1 MKKIAITALL
11 GLLLA
16 PAYAENQ
23 QGFDQDEI
31 YQQVQL
37 TSEYIENELSKIVL
51 ANLAVMSPEQE
62 RRLNTSKQAANAFN
76 QRARRQLMQTWPAYM
91 NRCYA
96 GNAARLCAYRDMY
109 FHQIFEFVMK
119 QSGDRQRVVPLNVQ
133 TRAWMRQ
140 NPQLLEQAAAEIAA
154 VVHEAG
160 L

>member
-37 TSEYIENELSKIVL
+37 TSEYIENELSNIVL
-51 ANLAVMSPEQE
+51 V
-62 RRLNTSKQAANAFN
+62 
-76 QRARRQLMQTWPAYM
+76 MQTWPAYM

-96 GNAARLCAYRDMY
+96 GNAARLCAYRDIY

-119 QSGDRQRVVPLNVQ
+119 QAGDRQRVVPLNAQ

-140 NPQLLEQAAAEIAA
+140 NPRLSEQASAEIAA
-154 VVHEAG
+154 IIREAS

>member
-23 QGFDQDEI
+23 QGFDRDEI

-37 TSEYIENELSKIVL
+37 TSEYIENELSNIVL

-62 RRLNTSKQAANAFN
+62 RRLNTSKQAENAFN

-96 GNAARLCAYRDMY
+96 GNEARLCAYRDMY

-119 QSGDRQRVVPLNVQ
+119 QAGDRQRVVPLNAQ
-133 TRAWMRQ
+133 THAWIWQ
-140 NPQLLEQAAAEIAA
+140 NPRLSEQAAAEITAIIR
-154 VVHEAG
+154 EAG

>member
-11 GLLLA
+11 GLLLT

-37 TSEYIENELSKIVL
+37 TSEYIENELSNIVL
-51 ANLAVMSPEQE
+51 V
-62 RRLNTSKQAANAFN
+62 
-76 QRARRQLMQTWPAYM
+76 MQTWPAYM

-96 GNAARLCAYRDMY
+96 GNAARLCAYRDIY

-119 QSGDRQRVVPLNVQ
+119 QAGDRQRVVPLNAR

>member
-37 TSEYIENELSKIVL
+37 TSEYIENELSNIVL

-62 RRLNTSKQAANAFN
+62 RRLNTSKQAENVFN
-76 QRARRQLMQTWPAYM
+76 QRARRQLMQTWPDYM

-119 QSGDRQRVVPLNVQ
+119 QAGDRQRIVPLNAQ
-133 TRAWMRQ
+133 TRAWIRQ
-140 NPQLLEQAAAEIAA
+140 NPQLSEQASAEIAA
-154 VVHEAG
+154 IVHEAG

>member
-11 GLLLA
+11 GLLLT

-37 TSEYIENELSKIVL
+37 TSEYIENELSNIVL
-51 ANLAVMSPEQE
+51 V
-62 RRLNTSKQAANAFN
+62 
-76 QRARRQLMQTWPAYM
+76 MQTWPAYM

-96 GNAARLCAYRDMY
+96 GNAARLCAYRDIY

-133 TRAWMRQ
+133 THTWIRQ
-140 NPQLLEQAAAEIAA
+140 NPRLSEQAAAEITAIIR
-154 VVHEAG
+154 EAD

>member
-23 QGFDQDEI
+23 QGCDQDEI
-31 YQQVQL
+31 YQLVQL
-37 TSEYIENELSKIVL
+37 TSEYIENELSNIVL

-62 RRLNTSKQAANAFN
+62 RRLNTSKQAENVFN

-96 GNAARLCAYRDMY
+96 GNAASLCAYRDIY
-109 FHQIFEFVMK
+109 FHQVFEFVMK
-119 QSGDRQRVVPLNVQ
+119 QAGDRQRVVPLNAQ
-133 TRAWMRQ
+133 TRAWIRQ
-140 NPQLLEQAAAEIAA
+140 NPRLSEQASAEIAA
-154 VVHEAG
+154 IVHEAS

>member
-11 GLLLA
+11 GLLLT

-37 TSEYIENELSKIVL
+37 TSEYIENELSNIVL
-51 ANLAVMSPEQE
+51 V
-62 RRLNTSKQAANAFN
+62 
-76 QRARRQLMQTWPAYM
+76 MQTWPAYM

-96 GNAARLCAYRDMY
+96 GNAARLCAYRDIY

-119 QSGDRQRVVPLNVQ
+119 QAGDRQRVVPLNAQ

-140 NPQLLEQAAAEIAA
+140 NPRLSEQASAEIAA
-154 VVHEAG
+154 IIREAG